1 MVSPSTLRAG
11 AALCLALAAPARGL
25 QVPAD
30 SQNASLELLEWP
42 WSRRSAGGAKAPA
55 GTGKVLLS
63 TMTFPEDN
71 LPLDVTVAHQVRM
84 ISMYPGNIQHVIV
97 DNRPPWMEPVNRQE
111 TILQSM
117 SKSKISTVRRVDY
130 GVYDSPKYLQKFFE
144 TGNSSDSCKTLEDA
158 HDVSDISGQ
167 HMSSNTHGMFNFL
180 EACLNAEAAV
190 DLCVF
195 LDPDIVVYRKDKGI
209 IEMAR
214 EVFAAQ
220 PTAIALN
227 PPTMC
232 SAFDEAGSGTCKT
245 KRPGM
250 LSQRYLI
257 IHRQRLTGALP
268 LKIPHEQFNV
278 NFEHLFGD
286 SLRSLNSAGQR
297 MICNG
302 AFAIHPFSARWGHC
316 RNNKQNLNIE
326 RHSKLVAQAAK
337 KEKSGDYHSFEMTM
351 VEGLKE
357 MITRVEAGKLA
368 KPQESGEP
376 AELQSASNMCEDM
389 CVDQNRIAQGLAW

>member
-1 MVSPSTLRAG
+1 
-11 AALCLALAAPARGL
+11 
-25 QVPAD
+25 
-30 SQNASLELLEWP
+30 
-42 WSRRSAGGAKAPA
+42 
-55 GTGKVLLS
+55 
-63 TMTFPEDN
+63 
-71 LPLDVTVAHQVRM
+71 
-84 ISMYPGNIQHVIV
+84 
-97 DNRPPWMEPVNRQE
+97 
-111 TILQSM
+111 
-117 SKSKISTVRRVDY
+117 
-130 GVYDSPKYLQKFFE
+130 
-144 TGNSSDSCKTLEDA
+144 
-158 HDVSDISGQ
+158 
-167 HMSSNTHGMFNFL
+167 MSSNTHGMFNFL

-195 LDPDIVVYRKDKGI
+195 LDPDIVVYRKDKGM

-232 SAFDEAGSGTCKT
+232 SAFDGAASGTCKT

-257 IHRQRLTGALP
+257 INRQRLTSVLP
-268 LKIPHEQFNV
+268 LKVPHEEFNV

-286 SLRSLNSAGQR
+286 SLRRVNSGGQR

-302 AFAIHPFSARWGHC
+302 AFAIHPFSARWAHC
-316 RNNKQNLNIE
+316 RNKKENLNIE
-326 RHSKLVAQAAK
+326 RHSKLVAQSAK
-337 KEKSGDYHSFEMTM
+337 KETSGDYHSFDMTM

-357 MITRVEAGKLA
+357 MISRVEAGKLA

-376 AELQSASNMCEDM
+376 AELQSVSNMCEDM